1 MGQQRSVDDD
11 ENKFV
16 VRVSQRFILLSF
28 CVSCLVAFS
37 VGHIS
42 RIFLIVNP
50 NNEFLQI
57 YREELKIVGVA
68 TEDHFNLPDPV
79 LQIGK
84 TPPITTYTSKN
95 FDTAKSTTTYSRWM
109 VTEVGEQLKV
119 GDVTDEK
126 NCDAD
131 VSEREECRSS
141 TPSSTS
147 TNTNGNKNNESS
159 DDNEDDEEEEEH
171 LPAGQHL
178 LVDIENVDSMFL
190 NSEERLAHAM
200 LKLIDECGLTLLS
213 YHCHKMVPM
222 GVSCAGVLL
231 ESHVSFHT
239 WPTEGVITIDLF
251 TCGSNSLF
259 PIVPLVEML
268 FAVPTKIKSTD
279 VNKPAQPKMV
289 WAHKY
294 RGFDHGESSA
304 MEITDMLRSPVGQ
317 MSDYKKEVCFWIGVV
332 YLCARVCVCV
342 CVYARRMKI

>member
-1 MGQQRSVDDD
+1 MGRSVDD
-11 ENKFV
+11 ENAFV

-28 CVSCLVAFS
+28 CASCLVAFS

-50 NNEFLQI
+50 NDEFLKD

-68 TEDHFNLPDPV
+68 KEEHFNLPDPV

-109 VTEVGEQLKV
+109 VTEIGEQLKV
-119 GDVTDEK
+119 GVTDEK
-126 NCDAD
+126 NCDVD
-131 VSEREECRSS
+131 ISERGECRSS

-147 TNTNGNKNNESS
+147 TNTNGNINNESS
-159 DDNEDDEEEEEH
+159 DDNEDDAEEEEY

-178 LVDIENVDSMFL
+178 LIDIENVDSTFL
-190 NSEERLAHAM
+190 NSEERLANAM
-200 LKLIDECGLTLLS
+200 LDLINECGLTLLS

-251 TCGSNSLF
+251 TCGSASLF
-259 PIVPLVEML
+259 PIVPLVETL

-304 MEITDMLRSPVGQ
+304 MEIADMLRFPVGQ
-317 MSDYKKEVCFWIGVV
+317 MSDYKKEVC
-332 YLCARVCVCV
+332 VCE
-342 CVYARRMKI
+342 